1 MSNLIRSV
9 LVAYFIPINGFAAAT
24 STFVGFLF
32 GSKHTD
38 RIMPFV
44 GRSLW
49 LTCLSILIVVIPV
62 LLFPHAILGIFSNE
76 SEIIEAALPIIYLI
90 SVSIFLQAIGNILF
104 YAVMGLGRTIQAF
117 YIDLSVLAL
126 YILFV
131 WVVALGLRGTLLQVW
146 CAEFVYGGLLIVLLL
161 SYIHYLRK
169 RRLFASLS

>member
-1 MSNLIRSV
+1 
-9 LVAYFIPINGFAAAT
+9 
-24 STFVGFLF
+24 
-32 GSKHTD
+32 
-38 RIMPFV
+38 
-44 GRSLW
+44 
-49 LTCLSILIVVIPV
+49 
-62 LLFPHAILGIFSNE
+62 
-76 SEIIEAALPIIYLI
+76 
-90 SVSIFLQAIGNILF
+90 
-104 YAVMGLGRTIQAF
+104 MGLGRTIQAF